1 MPVYE
6 YECVK
11 CGAKNEFVESLG
23 TGRVVNRKCSSCGSP
38 RLKKIASSF
47 AYHKEVT
54 LEDLG
59 VKVNYRP
66 SPGGDGGEEAPQG
79 PPPGGCPYCNADDA
93 SDGAGSTGNNG
104 PEKK

>member
-23 TGRVVNRKCSSCGSP
+23 SGRVVGRKCSACGSL

-47 AYHKEVT
+47 AFHKEVT

-59 VKVNYRP
+59 VKVNYQP
-66 SPGGDGGEEAPQG
+66 MAPGTTGENQMPQG
-79 PPPGGCPYCNADDA
+79 PPPGGCPYCDGGAV
-93 SDGAGSTGNNG
+93 SDTDVPGGNGQGN
-104 PEKK
+104 K